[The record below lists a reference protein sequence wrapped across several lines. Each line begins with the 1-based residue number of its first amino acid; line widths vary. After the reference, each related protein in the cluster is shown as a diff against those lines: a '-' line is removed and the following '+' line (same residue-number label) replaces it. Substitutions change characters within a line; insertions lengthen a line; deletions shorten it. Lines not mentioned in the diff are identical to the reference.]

1 MGKFLALE
9 KKYQLIIIFLIIV
22 FIISA
27 GYNTGA
33 KIKGM
38 AFKEQ
43 SANELEIS
51 SEKKEDDEK
60 EEIKLI
66 VNIKGAVKK
75 PGVYEF
81 KAGDRINDAI
91 KLAEISDDADI
102 DQLNLAQFL
111 KDEQEIIVPIKGAV
125 NESAGSINES
135 KGDPLININ
144 TGTKEQLEK
153 IPGVGPVMAG
163 NIIAYRESIKGY
175 KKIEEL
181 LNVTGIGDKTL
192 EKLKPY
198 IKL

>member
-1 MGKFLALE
+1 M
-9 KKYQLIIIFLIIV
+9 IIIFLIIV

-27 GYNTGA
+27 GYKTGA
-33 KIKGM
+33 QIKGM

-43 SANELEIS
+43 SSNEIEIS
-51 SEKKEDDEK
+51 SEKKEVDEK

>member
-1 MGKFLALE
+1 MALE

-27 GYNTGA
+27 GYKTGA
-33 KIKGM
+33 QIKGM

-43 SANELEIS
+43 SSNEIEIS
-51 SEKKEDDEK
+51 SEKKEVDEK